1 MFRSFTCTTV
11 AVALVLALVL
21 SAVPAQAQPRDL
33 GSRFTAVD
41 ASWVNATLS
50 WMQSVLGINHSKPA
64 QSKATAGKK
73 GHLKNPKLSG
83 PTTSSCIDPFG
94 VPVVPCIDIP

>member
-21 SAVPAQAQPRDL
+21 STVPAQAQPRDL
-33 GSRFTAVD
+33 GSRVDALD
-41 ASWVNATLS
+41 ASWLNAALS
-50 WMQSVLGINHSKPA
+50 WMQSVLGVGNTEPV

-73 GHLKNPKLSG
+73 GHLKNPKSSG

-94 VPVVPCIDIP
+94 NPVVPCIDIP

>member
-21 SAVPAQAQPRDL
+21 AAAPAQAQPRDL
-33 GSRFTAVD
+33 GSRFNTAD
-41 ASWVNATLS
+41 ASWVNAALI
-50 WMQSVLGINHSKPA
+50 WLQSVVGVNHSEPA

-73 GHLKNPKLSG
+73 GHLKNPKKSG

-94 VPVVPCIDIP
+94 NPVVPCIDIP

>member
-21 SAVPAQAQPRDL
+21 SAVPAQAQPREL
-33 GSRFTAVD
+33 SSRFDTLD
-41 ASWVNATLS
+41 ASWLS
-50 WMQSVLGINHSKPA
+50 AAVTWLQSVLGGSNA
-64 QSKATAGKK
+64 ERVQTKAGAGKK

-94 VPVVPCIDIP
+94 NPVAPCIDIP

>member
-1 MFRSFTCTTV
+1 MFRSLSCSTV

-21 SAVPAQAQPRDL
+21 STVPAQAQPSDL
-33 GSRFTAVD
+33 GSRFNTVD
-41 ASWVNATLS
+41 ASWVNAALS
-50 WMQSVLGINHSKPA
+50 WLQSVLGVSHSEPA

-83 PTTSSCIDPFG
+83 PTTSSCIDPMG
-94 VPVVPCIDIP
+94 NPVVPCIDIP